1 MKIKQSV
8 LQIGH
13 SREKILMKFYL
24 NVKRFDKIVKD
35 LLMEKA
41 ELLFDTIFM
50 DVNVVLV
57 QLYSDYVRLHKVTT
71 SLKKLVKESLLLKFC
86 TDCKTFQK
94 AILRFAPKKV
104 SPLPFEKKI
113 LDLSLMYMNIKQN
126 II

>member
-1 MKIKQSV
+1 M
-8 LQIGH
+8 
-13 SREKILMKFYL
+13 RFYL

-35 LLMEKA
+35 LLMEMA

-71 SLKKLVKESLLLKFC
+71 ILKKLVKKSLFIKYC
-86 TDCKTFQK
+86 TDYKTFLK
-94 AILRFAPKKV
+94 AILRFVNLYLHPRKCP
-104 SPLPFEKKI
+104 PLPFEKNPGSVPDVHEYKAI
-113 LDLSLMYMNIKQN
+113 YY